1 MAIEVIM
8 PKLGLTMTEGT
19 IITWYKKEGDP
30 VKVGEALFAAETD
43 KVSIDVEATDSGT
56 LLKILVKAG
65 TTIPILGVIGYIG
78 NPGDEIPLLKQDIL
92 ATTTDLSKPDE
103 RITPI
108 PPRTAQGTGDT
119 PISISPLA
127 RHLVKEN
134 AIDLSGVKGTGPKGR
149 IVEEDIQ
156 KILKEG
162 KSGMSEPIQRNEITV
177 PFEMHLL
184 NQVKRVTARR
194 MTESF
199 QQTPHFYLNRE
210 IDCQLLVEL
219 RKKLLSEYE
228 NKFHIHL
235 TYTDFILKAL
245 ALVLPRNALLNASWE
260 NEQVRIF
267 KEVHVGLAI
276 STPQGLVVGV
286 VHKAETMS
294 IREIAATRETLTRKA
309 KDGKLTPEDIANGT
323 FTFTNL
329 GMFGVDSFLPIIN
342 PPQSAILAAGV
353 LSDRP
358 MVLKGQ
364 LVIRP
369 GIILTV
375 ALDHR
380 VVDGI
385 EGAAFLKEL
394 AEILGQKPET
404 LLN

>member
-19 IITWYKKEGDP
+19 IITWYKEEGDP

-92 ATTTDLSKPDE
+92 ATTTDLSKTDE

-156 KILKEG
+156 KILKER
-162 KSGMSEPIQRNEITV
+162 KSGINEPIQRNEITV

-194 MTESF
+194 MTDSF

-219 RKKLLSEYE
+219 RKKLLTEYE
-228 NKFHIHL
+228 NEFHIHL

-323 FTFTNL
+323 FTLTNL
-329 GMFGVDSFLPIIN
+329 GMFGVDSFQPIIN

-358 MVLKGQ
+358 MVLNGQ